1 MKRERKELSMTCKS
15 LAMQIRGR
23 INELK
28 SEQIMLRPFIASD
41 QALWEA
47 LEKAISELN
56 WVLERVVSEEE

>member
-1 MKRERKELSMTCKS
+1 MTCKS